1 MWTIAPAELIKAD
14 EEFNDYALKT
24 GRQKKHR
31 KRNRKHRRK
40 SAKTKKSAKERRR
53 RQKKLKTTDD
63 FEFF

>member
-14 EEFNDYALKT
+14 EEFNDYAFKS
-24 GRQKKHR
+24 RHQKHR
-31 KRNRKHRRK
+31 KRTRKHRRK
-40 SAKTKKSAKERRR
+40 GTKTKKSAKESRR